1 MKKDKLYKKIN
12 TTDGIIPKLYGLP
25 KIHKQNVPLRLMVS
39 FTGSPT
45 YELSKF
51 LSDILATLI
60 GISPY
65 HIRNTQD
72 WVTAARTIQME
83 KDEELVSFDVISLF
97 TSMPTDIAV
106 QVVRQKLCDMKLM
119 ECTSLSPDDIC
130 EFLTFF

>member
-1 MKKDKLYKKIN
+1 
-12 TTDGIIPKLYGLP
+12 
-25 KIHKQNVPLRLMVS
+25 MVS

-51 LSDILATLI
+51 LSDILSTLI

-119 ECTSLSPDDIC
+119 
-130 EFLTFF
+130 